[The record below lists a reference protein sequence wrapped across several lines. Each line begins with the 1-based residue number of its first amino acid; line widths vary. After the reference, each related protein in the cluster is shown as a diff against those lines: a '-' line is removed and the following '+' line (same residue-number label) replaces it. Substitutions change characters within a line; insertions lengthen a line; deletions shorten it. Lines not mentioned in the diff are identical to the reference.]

1 MDILKIPNKI
11 LTSHAEDVKDFSGM
25 ESLSLDMIS
34 TAIQADL
41 IGLSGN
47 QVGLLKRVFVINMA
61 QGEETPNYR
70 TFINPKT
77 KVNQAMGKSFAWEGC
92 GSIPNINALVERWQG
107 LTITAQDITGEIF
120 TMKLTGLL
128 ARCAMHEIDHL
139 NGVLMTSKARQ
150 LKRI

>member
-47 QVGLLKRVFVINMA
+47 QVNILKRVFVMNMV

-77 KVNQAMGKSFAWEGC
+77 WE
-92 GSIPNINALVERWQG
+92 
-107 LTITAQDITGEIF
+107 
-120 TMKLTGLL
+120 
-128 ARCAMHEIDHL
+128 
-139 NGVLMTSKARQ
+139 
-150 LKRI
+150 